1 MIWPTCNMSHKY
13 GHLRKFQHVHKHA
26 CIWHKW
32 VLEAVSMTNLSKNV
46 FSSFMECI
54 QWRSQ
59 KVMGQRS
66 LKLILIFQP
75 MFVCGVQM
83 KSTLLQPTL
92 GGEAGENY
100 VHCITTKHSHGC
112 NHCLTN
118 TVMWQWIHWKQEI
131 FQLIWVVGR
140 SSVVKCPLTMQ

>member
-1 MIWPTCNMSHKY
+1 
-13 GHLRKFQHVHKHA
+13 
-26 CIWHKW
+26 
-32 VLEAVSMTNLSKNV
+32 
-46 FSSFMECI
+46 
-54 QWRSQ
+54 
-59 KVMGQRS
+59 MGQRS

-112 NHCLTN
+112 KPLFDKYCYV
-118 TVMWQWIHWKQEI
+118 TVNSLKTRNI
-131 FQLIWVVGR
+131 
-140 SSVVKCPLTMQ
+140 SVNLSCGT